1 MRPHRRL
8 ARTTEVLPSMS
19 QLPTTLPDWL
29 ALLESRHAE
38 THIDMGLDRVRAV
51 KERMQLAFEC
61 PVIMVAG
68 TNGKGSTCAMLEAML
83 LQSGYRVGLYIKPH
97 FLDFNERARINGE
110 MASNEALVE
119 AFDAVE
125 SVRGEISL
133 TYFEFTTLAIMHLI
147 SKAGVDVAILEVGLG
162 GRLDAVNVIDADVAI
177 VTSVDIDHTDYLG
190 ETREKIGFEK
200 AGIFRPGKAAICS
213 DPVPPATLIQHAED
227 IGADLWLL
235 GRDFNYQGDQQQWS
249 YGGRGQRRNSLAY
262 PALRGA
268 NQLLNASAALAALEV
283 LRLQL
288 PCGAQEVRAGLAMV
302 ELPGRFQVLPGRP
315 TQVLDV
321 AHNPHAAATLAQ
333 NLGNMGFHRYTYAV
347 FGIME
352 DKDIDA
358 VIAPMAQYIDHW
370 CVTALPSPRSA
381 DPARLAEKL
390 ALLKPAGAKADDFS
404 VTAFSDAG
412 EAYANAVS
420 RAGEND
426 RIVVFGSF
434 YTVAG
439 VMAARKNSLH

>member
-1 MRPHRRL
+1 MP
-8 ARTTEVLPSMS
+8 T
-19 QLPTTLPDWL
+19 LPTTLPDWL

-38 THIDMGLDRVRAV
+38 THIDMGLDRVRTV
-51 KERMQLAFEC
+51 KERMQLAFSC

-119 AFDAVE
+119 AFNAVE
-125 SVRGEISL
+125 AVRGEVAL
-133 TYFEFTTLAIMHLI
+133 TYFEFTTLAIMHLL

-162 GRLDAVNVIDADVAI
+162 GRLDAVNVVDADVAI
-177 VTSVDIDHTDYLG
+177 VTSIDIDHTAYLG
-190 ETREKIGFEK
+190 DTREKIGFEK
-200 AGIFRPGKAAICS
+200 AGIFRPGKTAICS
-213 DPVPPATLIQHAED
+213 DPVPPSTLIQHAED

-249 YGGRGQRRNSLAY
+249 YGGRSQRRNSLAY

-268 NQLLNASAALAALEV
+268 NQLLNASAALAALEA
-283 LRLQL
+283 LRMQL

-321 AHNPHAAATLAQ
+321 AHNPHAASTLAQ

-358 VIAPMAQYIDHW
+358 VIAPMAGLVDHW
-370 CVTALPSPRSA
+370 CVADLDSPRSA
-381 DPARLAEKL
+381 KAGQLAQKL
-390 ALLKPAGAKADDFS
+390 AALKPAGAKEDDFS
-404 VTAFSDAG
+404 VAAFANPG
-412 EAYANAVS
+412 EAYANALS

>member
-1 MRPHRRL
+1 
-8 ARTTEVLPSMS
+8 MS
-19 QLPTTLPDWL
+19 TLPTTLPDWL

-51 KERMQLAFEC
+51 KERMQLAFSC

-119 AFDAVE
+119 AFNAVE
-125 SVRGEISL
+125 AVRGEVPL
-133 TYFEFTTLAIMHLI
+133 TYFEFTTLAIMHLL

-162 GRLDAVNVIDADVAI
+162 GRLDAVNVVDADVSI
-177 VTSVDIDHTDYLG
+177 VTSIDIDHTAYLG
-190 ETREKIGFEK
+190 DTREEIGFEK
-200 AGIFRPGKAAICS
+200 AGIFRPGKVAICS
-213 DPVPPATLIQHAED
+213 DPVPPSTLIQHAQD

-249 YGGRGQRRNSLAY
+249 YGGRSQRRNSLAY

-268 NQLLNASAALAALEV
+268 NQLLNASAALAALEA
-283 LRLQL
+283 LRMQL

-358 VIAPMAQYIDHW
+358 VIAPMAGIIDHW
-370 CVTALPSPRSA
+370 CVAELDSPRSA
-381 DPARLAEKL
+381 KAGALAGKL
-390 ALLKPAGAKADDFS
+390 AALKPTGAKEGDFS
-404 VTAFSDAG
+404 VTTFANPGD
-412 EAYANAVS
+412 AYANALS
-420 RAGEND
+420 RAEEND

>member
-1 MRPHRRL
+1 
-8 ARTTEVLPSMS
+8 MS
-19 QLPTTLPDWL
+19 TLPTTLPDWL

-51 KERMQLAFEC
+51 KERMQLAFSC

-119 AFDAVE
+119 AFNAVE
-125 SVRGEISL
+125 AVRGEGPR
-133 TYFEFTTLAIMHLI
+133 TYFEFSTLAIMHLL

-162 GRLDAVNVIDADVAI
+162 GRLDAVNVVDADVSI
-177 VTSVDIDHTDYLG
+177 VTSIDIDHTAYLG
-190 ETREKIGFEK
+190 DTREEIGFEK
-200 AGIFRPGKAAICS
+200 AGIFRPGKVAICS
-213 DPVPPATLIQHAED
+213 DPVPPSTLIQHAQD

-249 YGGRGQRRNSLAY
+249 YGGRSQRRNSLAY

-268 NQLLNASAALAALEV
+268 NQLLNASAALAALEA
-283 LRLQL
+283 LRMQL

-358 VIAPMAQYIDHW
+358 VIAPMAGIIDHW
-370 CVTALPSPRSA
+370 CVAELDSPRSA
-381 DPARLAEKL
+381 KAGALAGKL
-390 ALLKPAGAKADDFS
+390 AALKPTGAKEGDFS
-404 VTAFSDAG
+404 VTAFANPGD
-412 EAYANAVS
+412 AYANALS
-420 RAGEND
+420 RAEEND